1 MALVKTEPG
10 CPVEAELTESVIARV
25 RIALG
30 RGNWEEALAS
40 VAWGRDCE
48 AEQKRPA
55 TRYDPIESLGLDTRI
70 CSALRRGGFDT
81 IDDLLRR
88 GSWATVGGIKQVS
101 VETVEAVSRALLLS
115 GFGPLTGCFRDLAAT
130 KRASALGHQRKW
142 RSKSEKI

>member
-88 GSWATVGGIKQVS
+88 GSWATIGGIKQVS
-101 VETVEAVSRALLLS
+101 AETVGAVSRALLTS
-115 GFGPLTGCFRDLAAT
+115 GFPALAGGFRDLAAT

-142 RSKSEKI
+142 RSKSAKI